1 MKPEELRRLEQPDL
15 IKLIDSGQLVPA
27 SSLDKIRREEHEKD
41 INILNSRLEQT
52 STALEAI
59 SDELNQYKGKIKSGQ
74 LIPIQ
79 DIRPDNSQVVDTI
92 SQHGYCIVSNQQ
104 IKQYNAES
112 NELAHIKACGDP
124 EVIRI
129 LKKIETDAK
138 LMRKLL

>member
-1 MKPEELRRLEQPDL
+1 MTNSELKRMGQVEL
-15 IKLIDSGQLVPA
+15 IKLIDAGLLVPA
-27 SSLDKIRREEHEKD
+27 SSLDHVRRKEHEKD

-52 STALEAI
+52 STALEAL
-59 SDELNQYKGKIKSGQ
+59 SDELNEYKSKIKSGQ
-74 LIPIQ
+74 LIPIEY
-79 DIRPDNSQVVDTI
+79 IKHDNHLVADAI
-92 SQHGYCIVSNQQ
+92 SNEGYCIVSNQY
-104 IKQYNAES
+104 IKQCIAES